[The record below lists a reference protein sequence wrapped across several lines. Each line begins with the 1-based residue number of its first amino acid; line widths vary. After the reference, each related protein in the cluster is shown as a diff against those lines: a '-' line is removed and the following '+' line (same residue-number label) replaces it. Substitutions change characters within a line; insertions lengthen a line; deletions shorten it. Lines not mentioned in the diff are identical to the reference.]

1 MRASKPMPYEKK
13 KKLVGLCFVLPWLI
27 GCVYFLL
34 IPLLKSLYYSFGNV
48 KVVLGG
54 LEWTSVGWN
63 NYVKLFVQDEEA
75 LPNLVSTLGNM
86 LYQLPVIIVFSLMI
100 AMVLNRKFRGV
111 DRPTDV
117 LSFPLYEDG
126 NFDMTECIG
135 GAVLGDVVISLERAA
150 EQAAE
155 LGHSTVR
162 EVAFLTVHSVLHLL
176 GYDHERSSE
185 EEEKQCAKQREIMKK
200 LTEE

>member
-1 MRASKPMPYEKK
+1 MKSRLIIRFRATAEFPGITYEMKRAVRRAAEETLREERFPYDAE
-13 KKLVGLCFVLPWLI
+13 L
-27 GCVYFLL
+27 
-34 IPLLKSLYYSFGNV
+34 
-48 KVVLGG
+48 
-54 LEWTSVGWN
+54 SVTFCDN
-63 NYVKLFVQDEEA
+63 AYIHA
-75 LPNLVSTLGNM
+75 
-86 LYQLPVIIVFSLMI
+86 
-100 AMVLNRKFRGV
+100 LNRKFRGV

-200 LTEE
+200 ITEE

>member
-1 MRASKPMPYEKK
+1 MKSRLIIRFRATAEFPEITYEMKRAVRRAAEETLREEHFPYDAE
-13 KKLVGLCFVLPWLI
+13 L
-27 GCVYFLL
+27 
-34 IPLLKSLYYSFGNV
+34 
-48 KVVLGG
+48 
-54 LEWTSVGWN
+54 SVTFCDN
-63 NYVKLFVQDEEA
+63 AYIHA
-75 LPNLVSTLGNM
+75 
-86 LYQLPVIIVFSLMI
+86 
-100 AMVLNRKFRGV
+100 LNRKFRGV

-155 LGHSTVR
+155 LGHSVVR

-176 GYDHERSSE
+176 GYDHERSPE

-200 LTEE
+200 ITEE

>member
-1 MRASKPMPYEKK
+1 MKSRLIIRFRATAEFPGITYEMKRAVRRAAEETLREERFPYDAE
-13 KKLVGLCFVLPWLI
+13 L
-27 GCVYFLL
+27 
-34 IPLLKSLYYSFGNV
+34 
-48 KVVLGG
+48 
-54 LEWTSVGWN
+54 SVTFCDN
-63 NYVKLFVQDEEA
+63 AYIHA
-75 LPNLVSTLGNM
+75 
-86 LYQLPVIIVFSLMI
+86 
-100 AMVLNRKFRGV
+100 LNRKFRGV